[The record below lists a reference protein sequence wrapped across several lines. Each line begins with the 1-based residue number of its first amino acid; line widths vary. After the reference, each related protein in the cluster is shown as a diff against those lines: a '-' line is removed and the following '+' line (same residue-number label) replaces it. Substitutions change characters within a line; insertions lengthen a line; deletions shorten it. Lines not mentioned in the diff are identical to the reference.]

1 MSDTAP
7 TAAQADLAEP
17 GQYDPFTGGID
28 LPPGVHPFDP
38 SVAVGPG
45 GTMPTDNAAP
55 HDTAGDRWT
64 AGRKGFGTDNAAA
77 LATFQR
83 ASEFWSARVVSV
95 DANSG
100 GTAQVVG
107 RQRGRTNV
115 TIWVPSLLPN
125 GATPLGVILAPTE
138 GEAQAGGNS
147 GIVLLPGDS
156 LTITTEAPVF
166 AGLIPG
172 NASGYCQCVVTFD
185 PPVPVS
191 VDY

>member
-1 MSDTAP
+1 MTDTAP
-7 TAAQADLAEP
+7 TAAQVDLADP
-17 GQYDPFTGGID
+17 GAYDPFTGGNP
-28 LPPGVHPFDP
+28 LPVGVHPLDP
-38 SVAVGPG
+38 SSPIGSDG
-45 GTMPTDNAAP
+45 QLPTDNAAP

-64 AGRKGFGTDNAAA
+64 VGRKGFGVDNAAA

-83 ASEFWSARVVSV
+83 SSEFWSARVVSV

-107 RQRGRTNV
+107 RQRGRTEL
-115 TIWVPSLLPN
+115 TIWVPTTLPN

-147 GIVLLPGDS
+147 GIVLLAGDS
-156 LTITTEAPVF
+156 LTLHTEAPVF

-172 NASGYCQCVVTFD
+172 NTSGFCQVTVAFD